1 MEAIDD
7 SSKSPFKRIGP
18 LMPTIAILGVAIPA
32 LLYVII
38 MVTLGWAYPILGAKA
53 ATTFNSANATIYLY
67 ESPATKDHF
76 TKIGGNYETLLTPWR
91 NYFSERRRNYKVINT
106 DTALAK
112 IKTGVLVLPSALALS
127 DSERSSISKFRAS
140 GGSVLATWATGT
152 RNDRGEWAG
161 WQLLE
166 QLGATYIGDIPKE
179 AETRQLIL
187 NGESPL
193 SHSHPAGHR
202 IWMERT
208 PELLLRIQGEMA
220 AGRLMNWARIP
231 DDSRKQEGAIVYSE
245 APDTGARAAVFAF
258 SENAWESRP
267 FATQV
272 VIEDTMKWLL
282 HEAVAVRAAWP
293 NGKRAA
299 LVIEMDT
306 EEGFP
311 NSLEFASLMLKNGL
325 PATCYVLTSVAKT
338 FPQILTSLARG
349 CEIAYHGDV
358 HDSFKG
364 LASTVQQKR
373 ILDMK
378 ADMAALLPNTATI
391 QGFRAP
397 TEGYDK
403 TTESLLHKNGFKHH
417 AADPQRS
424 EARLPIFAGIAEAD
438 PTNDL
443 IILPRTQRDDINFAV
458 QNLSAEQTSK
468 ALIDDFDEALKTGG
482 LGWLSVHSQ
491 NFAAS
496 STLATA
502 FPEYLTHVRKH
513 NSKVWAATAN
523 QVADWWRNRDR
534 FKLDTAY
541 NGRLFDLNVTIKGS
555 DQLEG
560 VSVVV
565 MLPKKGYVPNVSGTK
580 VGMPQPTV
588 SVIDD
593 YRAMLVY
600 GPLAPGNYSYQVT
613 FAPR

>member
-1 MEAIDD
+1 MDALDD
-7 SSKSPFKRIGP
+7 SIKNPFKRIGP
-18 LMPTIAILGVAIPA
+18 FMPTIAILGVAIPA

-38 MVTLGWAYPILGAKA
+38 MVTLGWSYPILGAKA
-53 ATTFNSANATIYLY
+53 ATVFNSNSATIYLY

-91 NYFSERRRNYKVINT
+91 NYFSERRRAYKVINT
-106 DTALAK
+106 DAALAK

-127 DSERSSISKFRAS
+127 DSERASISKFRAN
-140 GGSVLATWATGT
+140 GGSILATWATGT

-166 QLGATYIGDIPKE
+166 QLGATYVGDIPKE

-187 NGESPL
+187 TGESPL
-193 SHSHPAGHR
+193 SHTHPAGQR

-231 DDSRKQEGAIVYSE
+231 DDSRKQEGAIIYSE

-293 NGKRAA
+293 NGKRGA
-299 LVIEMDT
+299 LVVEMDT

-325 PATCYVLTSVAKT
+325 PATCYVLSSVAKT
-338 FPQILTSLARG
+338 FPQVLTSLSRG

-358 HDSFKG
+358 HDSFKN
-364 LASTVQQKR
+364 LAATVQQKR
-373 ILDMK
+373 LFDMK
-378 ADMAALLPNTATI
+378 TEMAALLPTVTKI

-403 TTESLLHKNGFKHH
+403 TTELLLHKNAFKHH

-424 EARLPIFAGIAEAD
+424 EGRLPVFAAIPEAD

-443 IILPRTQRDDINFAV
+443 IVLPRTQRDDINFAA
-458 QNLSAEQTSK
+458 QNLTAEQTSK
-468 ALIDDFDEALKTGG
+468 ALIDDFDEALKTGS

-491 NFAAS
+491 NFAAG

-502 FPEYLTHVRKH
+502 FPDYLAHVRKS

-523 QVADWWRNRDR
+523 QVTDWWRNRDR

-541 NGRLFDLNVTIKGS
+541 NGRLFDINVTIKGS

-560 VSVVV
+560 VTVVV
-565 MLPKKGYVPNVSGTK
+565 MLPKKGYIPNVSGTK

-600 GPLAPGNYSYQVT
+600 GPLDPGNYSYQLT

>member
-1 MEAIDD
+1 MDTLD
-7 SSKSPFKRIGP
+7 SSSKGLFGSIGP

-32 LLYVII
+32 VLYVII

-53 ATTFNSANATIYLY
+53 ATSFNSANATIYLY

-76 TKIGGNYETLLTPWR
+76 TKIGGNYDILLTPWR
-91 NYFSERRRNYKVINT
+91 NYFSERKRDYKIVST
-106 DTALAK
+106 DAALAK
-112 IKTGVLVLPSALALS
+112 LKTGVLVLPSALALS
-127 DSERSSISKFRAS
+127 DAERNAILKFREN

-152 RNDRGEWAG
+152 RNDKGEWVG

-166 QLGATYIGDIPKE
+166 QLGATYLGDVPRD

-187 NGESPL
+187 TGESPL
-193 SHSHPAGHR
+193 SHTHSAGHR
-202 IWMERT
+202 IWMEKT

-220 AGRLMNWARIP
+220 AGRLMNWSRIP
-231 DDSRKQEGAIVYSE
+231 DDSRKQEGAIVYAE
-245 APDTGARAAVFAF
+245 AADTSARSAVFAF

-267 FATQV
+267 YATQV
-272 VIEDTMKWLL
+272 VIDDTMKWLL

-349 CEIAYHGDV
+349 CEIAYHGDI

-364 LASTVQQKR
+364 LTSPVQLKR
-373 ILDMK
+373 IADMK
-378 ADMAALLPNTATI
+378 ADMASLLPDPAKI

-403 TTESLLHKNGFKHH
+403 TTELLLQKNGFKHH
-417 AADPQRS
+417 AADPHRT
-424 EARLPIFAGIAEAD
+424 EGRLPFFAGIPDVE
-438 PTNDL
+438 TESDL
-443 IILPRTQRDDINFAV
+443 VVLPRTQRDDINFFV
-458 QNLSAEQTSK
+458 QNLSAEQTTK
-468 ALIDDFDEALKTGG
+468 ALIDDFDEAVKTGA

-491 NFAAS
+491 NFAPN

-502 FPEYLTHVRKH
+502 FPDYLAHVRK
-513 NSKVWAATAN
+513 NQSRVWAATSN
-523 QVADWWRNRDR
+523 QVTQWWRNRDR
-534 FKLDTAY
+534 FKLDAAY
-541 NGRLFDLNVTIKGS
+541 NGKRFDLNLTIKDG
-555 DQLEG
+555 EPIVG
-560 VSVVV
+560 ASVVV
-565 MLPKKGYVPNVSGTK
+565 MLPKKGFIPNVSGTK
-580 VGMPQPTV
+580 VGMPLPTV
-588 SVIDD
+588 SAIDD
-593 YRAMLVY
+593 YRAALVY
-600 GPLAPGNYSYQVT
+600 GPLSPGNYSYQVT